1 LGIDSW
7 QTSTSKGLV
16 VQNQD
21 EGWLAY
27 WQPQDFA
34 KGTTAVAI
42 VLPKG
47 SVQAFTNDLPNL
59 PASAFAAPTN
69 TVQEGQSAVRNL
81 LAIAPT
87 EIGKSFVYYLGAGW
101 DRSGDFP
108 DAKSW
113 TEYVRR
119 FAERRDQPLQV
130 TIGN

>member
-1 LGIDSW
+1 MNSW
-7 QTSTSKGLV
+7 QTSTDKGLV
-16 VQNQD
+16 VQNQN

-27 WQPQDFA
+27 WQPQDFT

-47 SVQAFTNDLPNL
+47 SVQTFTNDLPNL

-69 TVQEGQSAVRNL
+69 TMQEGQPAIRNL
-81 LAIAPT
+81 LAIAPA
-87 EIGKSFVYYLGAGW
+87 EIGKPFVYYFGAGW
-101 DRSGDFP
+101 SDSGDFP
-108 DAKSW
+108 NAKSW
-113 TEYVRR
+113 ADYVRR